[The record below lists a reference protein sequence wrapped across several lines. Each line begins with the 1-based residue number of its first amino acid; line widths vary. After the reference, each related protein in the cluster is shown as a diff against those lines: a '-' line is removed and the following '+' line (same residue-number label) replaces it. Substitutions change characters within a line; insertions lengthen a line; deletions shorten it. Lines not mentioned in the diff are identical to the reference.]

1 MSATFL
7 ILHLWCSFGNL
18 CGFLADDLI
27 WLKRLLVFK
36 LVRLVLFDFVVLVVV
51 LAMHLEKGHVVLW
64 AI

>member
-1 MSATFL
+1 MV
-7 ILHLWCSFGNL
+7 IGNL

-27 WLKRLLVFK
+27 WFKKLLVFK

-51 LAMHLEKGHVVLW
+51 LAMHLEKKHAVLW